1 MHSGLPSR
9 HLAGEGAEGTEAEEH
24 SHAVLFQSKTAH
36 AIRCETLQVS
46 AEWGAH
52 STAASWR
59 CRTWQRTSFLGRTD
73 SNHPK
78 AM

>member
-9 HLAGEGAEGTEAEEH
+9 HLAGEGVEGEEH
-24 SHAVLFQSKTAH
+24 SHANFVVVKSAH
-36 AIRCETLQVS
+36 AIRCETLQVRS
-46 AEWGAH
+46 EWGAH

-59 CRTWQRTSFLGRTD
+59 CRTWQCTSFLGRKD